1 MKKIICFILAL
12 AFIVFPASVYAHPGK
27 TDGKGGHYNR
37 STGEYHYHHGYSAH
51 SHYDI
56 DGDGTIDC
64 PFDFDDKTNH
74 SSGSTSKIS
83 SSSSSSQSSSNNY
96 SVSPN
101 RTNGIKAAVKE
112 EKENNFFLIIL
123 AMLFGLPILFSLV
136 SSVLEH
142 FNSDSKKRQKW
153 DSEHPDLIRP
163 KCEECKYCRKETMWA
178 GRYPNG
184 YPQRVPSYCNY
195 LKRKIGPDYSCQ
207 LAEPPEKLCKHK
219 DAVSPFPSSDTET
232 FFSVYGDYYHSSG
245 NCPYLKS
252 AKRVY
257 YRTGAPADR
266 RPCPMCWT
274 EINGV
279 LYPKNKE

>member
-112 EKENNFFLIIL
+112 EKENIL
-123 AMLFGLPILFSLV
+123 LG
-136 SSVLEH
+136 
-142 FNSDSKKRQKW
+142 
-153 DSEHPDLIRP
+153 
-163 KCEECKYCRKETMWA
+163 
-178 GRYPNG
+178 
-184 YPQRVPSYCNY
+184 
-195 LKRKIGPDYSCQ
+195 
-207 LAEPPEKLCKHK
+207 
-219 DAVSPFPSSDTET
+219 
-232 FFSVYGDYYHSSG
+232 
-245 NCPYLKS
+245 
-252 AKRVY
+252 
-257 YRTGAPADR
+257 
-266 RPCPMCWT
+266 
-274 EINGV
+274 
-279 LYPKNKE
+279 